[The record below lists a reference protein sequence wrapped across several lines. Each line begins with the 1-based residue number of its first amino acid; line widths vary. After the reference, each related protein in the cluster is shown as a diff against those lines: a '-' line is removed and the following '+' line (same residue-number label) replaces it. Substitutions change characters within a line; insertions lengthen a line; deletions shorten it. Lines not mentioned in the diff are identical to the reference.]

1 LRARRGHRLR
11 FHQPEPIVMR
21 PHIVWTIFRKEITE
35 ALRDRLTLM
44 VMLGLPLLIYPLV
57 VTLIGRIQRTH
68 EAAEDKRV
76 SHIAVW
82 GELNPLTEFLGR
94 TNTLKLEM
102 WKDIP
107 TELRNAFERG
117 ELKETASTNVTSL
130 PQESAL
136 EEEATDSDGESRAEV
151 LAAARKLL
159 DRKDAD
165 VVLVLWPGTAEAVV
179 RLDLGKVTVYFD
191 PVRPASEKAWSR
203 LREQLAVF
211 RRQLVEDRQEKL
223 NLPAGFATA
232 LEIRPKSVATP
243 RKIFG
248 NSIGRLLPL
257 LLIMLSATGAL
268 YAAVDLVA
276 GEKDRATMQT
286 LLCAPVL
293 SLEIV
298 AGKFLTVWAISLVSA
313 LVNVVSLAF
322 TFTRVAASANL
333 PGIPVAALLGVLGS
347 LMLLTCTVAAAF
359 IGVAALARDAK
370 DAGNFL
376 SAALTLLIVP
386 VAASIM
392 PGVDLNAWTA
402 FVPVVNLSL
411 LIKSFY
417 LEDLNLNI
425 FFLTV
430 VAALAY
436 AMLALLFASR
446 VFGKEEILLG
456 GSGTIRHLMP
466 GQRRV
471 NPQPTP
477 GLVLGMF
484 AIVLVATFYG
494 SLLLEGRS
502 MLTSIL
508 AVQYGFF
515 LLPVVMVTALKR
527 FPVKSTFMLR
537 RPNGR
542 SVIGSILIGIS
553 GGAAVA
559 GLTLRLLPPPD
570 SLMEG
575 LREALLLGK
584 DPAPLWVVLLA
595 LAITPALCEEAF
607 FRGMI
612 LSGLRRMKP
621 WIAIG
626 LSAFLFGLAHASI
639 YRLLPTFLL
648 GVALGYVAWRS
659 RSLYCSMIVHAV
671 NNGLIAVLVHTNAT
685 FWGISIAEI
694 QFVPWSLTAG
704 ALAVMAVGLLLIR
717 PPKQLPEV
725 AAGSNAA

>member
-1 LRARRGHRLR
+1 MRL
-11 FHQPEPIVMR
+11 Q
-21 PHIVWTIFRKEITE
+21 IVWTIFRKEITE
-35 ALRDRLTLM
+35 ALRDRLTLLVM
-44 VMLGLPLLIYPLV
+44 VGLPILIYPLV
-57 VTLIGRIQRTH
+57 VTLLGRIQKTH
-68 EAAEDKRV
+68 EATEDKRISQV
-76 SHIAVW
+76 TVW
-82 GELNPLTEFLGR
+82 GEANAVTEFLR
-94 TNTLKLEM
+94 QTNMINMEM

-107 TELRNAFERG
+107 EELRRAFETG
-117 ELKETASTNVTSL
+117 ELKEVVSTNSSTASR
-130 PQESAL
+130 
-136 EEEATDSDGESRAEV
+136 ATDSEDEASSDEKSRDEV
-151 LAAARKLL
+151 LAAARTIL
-159 DRKDAD
+159 DQKESDA
-165 VVLVLWPGTAEAVV
+165 VLVLWPGTAEALD
-179 RLDLGKVTVYFD
+179 RLDLGKVTVYYD

-203 LREQLAVF
+203 LSEQLSAF
-211 RRQLVEDRQEKL
+211 RRQLVENRQAKL
-223 NLPAGFATA
+223 NLPAGFARA
-232 LEIRPKSVATP
+232 LEVRPKSVATP
-243 RKIFG
+243 GKMFG
-248 NSIGRLLPL
+248 HSLGRLLPL

-293 SLEIV
+293 PLEIV

-313 LVNVVSLAF
+313 LVNVVSLGF
-322 TFTRVAASANL
+322 TFTRVAASINL
-333 PGIPVAALLGVLGS
+333 PGIHAGALFGVLIS

-376 SAALTLLIVP
+376 SASLTLLIVP
-386 VAASIM
+386 VTASIM

-402 FVPVVNLSL
+402 FVPLVNLSL
-411 LIKSFY
+411 LIKSFF

-425 FFLTV
+425 FFLTL
-430 VAALAY
+430 VAAFAY

-456 GSGTIRHLMP
+456 GSGNVRHLLP
-466 GQRRV
+466 GQRRTSG
-471 NPQPTP
+471 QPTP

-515 LLPVVMVTALKR
+515 LLPVVVVTVLKR
-527 FPVKSTFMLR
+527 FPVKTTFMLR
-537 RPNGR
+537 VPDWR
-542 SVIGSILIGIS
+542 SIVGSVLVGIS
-553 GGAAVA
+553 GGTAVA

-595 LAITPALCEEAF
+595 LSITPALCEEVF
-607 FRGMI
+607 FRGLI
-612 LSGLRRMKP
+612 LSGLRRLKP
-621 WIAIG
+621 WMAIG

-639 YRLLPTFLL
+639 YRLLPTLLL
-648 GVALGYVAWRS
+648 GAALGYVAWRS
-659 RSLYCSMIVHAV
+659 GSIYCSMIVHAV

-685 FWGISIAEI
+685 IWGVSIAEV
-694 QFVPWSLTAG
+694 QFVPWTLTAG
-704 ALAVMAVGLLLIR
+704 ALVVMIGGLLLICSPR
-717 PPKQLPEV
+717 RLSESKP
-725 AAGSNAA
+725 AATRVDD

>member
-1 LRARRGHRLR
+1 
-11 FHQPEPIVMR
+11 MR

-165 VVLVLWPGTAEAVV
+165 VVLVLWPGTAEALD

-612 LSGLRRMKP
+612 LSGLRRLKP

-648 GVALGYVAWRS
+648 GLALGYVAWRS